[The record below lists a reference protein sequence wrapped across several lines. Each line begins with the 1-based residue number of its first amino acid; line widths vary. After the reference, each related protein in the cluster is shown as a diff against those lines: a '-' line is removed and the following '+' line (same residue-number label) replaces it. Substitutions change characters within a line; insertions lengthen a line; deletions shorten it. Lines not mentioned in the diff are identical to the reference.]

1 MELSINYVDG
11 SGRYLKAPFFVFIR
25 GKKNSSNLED
35 LINDLSMAGVKSAE
49 AVSKTGTVLLRVL
62 NSTPKE
68 DISTT
73 ALTKQE
79 VKEIKAGFPKHSRK
93 WETILLFN

>member
-1 MELSINYVDG
+1 MELSINYLDG
-11 SGRYLKAPFFVFIR
+11 SGRYLKSPNFVFIK

-68 DISTT
+68 DIPTIT
-73 ALTKQE
+73 LTKQE
-79 VKEIKAGFPKHSRK
+79 VKEIKAGFPKHSK
-93 WETILLFN
+93 QWETILLFN

>member
-1 MELSINYVDG
+1 MELSINYLDG
-11 SGRYLKAPFFVFIR
+11 SGRYLKAPSFVFIR

-35 LINDLSMAGVKSAE
+35 LINDLSMSGIKSAE

-68 DISTT
+68 DFSNNT
-73 ALTKQE
+73 LTKQE
-79 VKEIKAGFPKHSRK
+79 VKSIKAKFPKHSK
-93 WETILLFN
+93 QWETILLFN